1 MLDYEGVDNDNDDM
15 CGAEDSAEEDKK
27 EMCIQ
32 VTRKGLEKKTLLSCF
47 VGIFL
52 LLISVVK
59 FIYMLHLLQIV
70 ISITLVP

>member
-32 VTRKGLEKKTLLSCF
+32 VTRKGLEKKHFYHVLLVFFSF
-47 VGIFL
+47 
-52 LLISVVK
+52 
-59 FIYMLHLLQIV
+59 
-70 ISITLVP
+70 